1 MLRHWQG
8 KRLNVR
14 WKQVMVFNNNT
25 DDSSQV
31 SVDPTIKK
39 KLIDLLTKEGKVS
52 SLDMMKK
59 KDYLTIRFALAEL
72 YNNGFLYTQ
81 ILKTPEHLIATTDK
95 QLYRV
100 YITTQKFKDAVEKG
114 DKIE

>member
-1 MLRHWQG
+1 MR
-8 KRLNVR
+8 V
-14 WKQVMVFNNNT
+14 VAITMVFNNNT

-31 SVDPTIKK
+31 SVDPAIKK
-39 KLIDLLTKEGKVS
+39 KLIDIFTKEGKVS
-52 SLDMMKK
+52 SLDLMKKNK

-81 ILKTPEHLIATTDK
+81 ILKTPDHLIATTDK

-100 YITTQKFKDAVEKG
+100 YFTTQKFKDAVKNG